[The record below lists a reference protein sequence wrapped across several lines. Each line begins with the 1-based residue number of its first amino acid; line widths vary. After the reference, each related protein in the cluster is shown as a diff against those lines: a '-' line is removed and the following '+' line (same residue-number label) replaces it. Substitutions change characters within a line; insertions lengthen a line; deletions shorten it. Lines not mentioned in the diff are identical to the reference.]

1 MSKTKNTTKTGNL
14 SQEFKAAAVL
24 NGDGALAFMLFAAF
38 GTSLSVLMATA
49 DRALVSKD
57 VSVIILALT
66 AGVQIRNHVVFVGAD
81 HGGIKQKYPELI
93 IEGARDQ
100 PDQFNFGAL
109 HALGHLFAHI
119 TSDALGRKIL
129 AKAGSCISGE
139 FLTDSPAGVIN
150 KEINS
155 SWTGEDRLAWTPWN
169 SVKAAEHG
177 VVINQI
183 VASMQQRAID
193 FGKTLAPKVRVP
205 QIPAPATTK
214 KAEAT

>member
-1 MSKTKNTTKTGNL
+1 MSKTKSITKVGNL
-14 SQEFKAAAVL
+14 TQEFKAAAVL
-24 NGDGALAFMLFAAF
+24 NGDGALAYMLFAAF
-38 GTSLSVLMATA
+38 GTSLSSLMTVA

-139 FLTDSPAGVIN
+139 FLTDSPAGIIN

-155 SWTGEDRLAWTPWN
+155 SWTGGDRVAWTPWN
-169 SVKAAEHG
+169 SAKAAEHG
-177 VVINQI
+177 TVINQI
-183 VASMQQRAID
+183 VASMQQRATD
-193 FGKTLAPKVRVP
+193 FGKTLAPKARAPPVP
-205 QIPAPATTK
+205 VAASIK